1 MKPAKH
7 ARLYRGNYC
16 RRPSSGFT
24 LLEVL
29 IALMVLALSL
39 GAVIQAAGDYTVN
52 QAYLRDRTFAEW
64 VARNQLA
71 TMLLEDEWPSIG
83 QQKGDAEL
91 PLAGADRPAREWRWV
106 VQVIQTPE
114 EDLRRL
120 DIEVFPANADDEAEP
135 LASLSGFIGKPK

>member
-1 MKPAKH
+1 MKSA
-7 ARLYRGNYC
+7 NI
-16 RRPSSGFT
+16 GFT

-29 IALMVLALSL
+29 IALVVLALSL
-39 GAVIQAAGDYTVN
+39 GAVIRATGDYTVN

-71 TMLLEDEWPSIG
+71 TVELEGQWPNIG

-91 PLAGADRPAREWRWV
+91 PLGGSQGGGREWRWV
-106 VQVIQTPE
+106 MQVTQTPE

-120 DIEVFPANADDEAEP
+120 DIDVYPASAEDDEDP
-135 LASLSGFIGKPK
+135 LASLSGFIGKP